1 MDQSYAIQEICR
13 FHHSFSKAQSQ
24 TRRSS
29 IMVARTLLRSAGAL
43 RQLARRGGGLQH
55 QRRALTT
62 AGEAAASTGPPFKKF
77 FWITTGVMFGIP
89 GAIGAVFVYNLKSD
103 DEFYNHFND
112 RYPDLIAAINEYA
125 PLNEAQQELASRED
139 IGPVESAEE
148 LLTETVT
155 VVAELQSRQKVR
167 FQVLGSASQQ
177 EIEALA
183 LKQSEQ
189 PETDRVV
196 AITFAEDGDAEED
209 TAAVPA
215 LTTQG
220 AWPPQPRVTWG
231 SAAQAQEKAKKP
243 ANSTKELRLQIE
255 EISAQQ
261 AALEASK
268 YTGRDIDEADE
279 EIAALEERKVA
290 LTAQLPRK
298 RFLYIF

>member
-1 MDQSYAIQEICR
+1 
-13 FHHSFSKAQSQ
+13 
-24 TRRSS
+24 
-29 IMVARTLLRSAGAL
+29 MVARTLLRSAGAL
-43 RQLARRGGGLQH
+43 RQLARRGGGLQQ
-55 QRRALTT
+55 QRRALAT

-112 RYPDLIAAINEYA
+112 RYPDLIAAINEYV

-148 LLTETVT
+148 LLTETIGACFAVHLILRRADFRVGVFAAVT

-279 EIAALEERKVA
+279 EIAALEERKAA